1 MITPKPLPT
10 QEELLAKFSYSVV
23 TGNLYHK
30 KSRHKSR
37 VGAVAGSTASHKYRN
52 VCVGS
57 TQYKAHRIIWMLV
70 TGEDPGECEVDHKD
84 GDPLNNAW
92 HNLRLAT
99 RNQNQYNKKTCSHSS
114 TGLKGVVAEP
124 RNTNR
129 PWTAL
134 ITLDGVRKRLGY
146 FPTPE
151 EAHAA
156 YCKAAAELH
165 GDFAR
170 TH

>member
-1 MITPKPLPT
+1 MIHRELPT
-10 QEELLAKFSYSVV
+10 QEELLSKFDYSLA

-37 VGAVAGSTASHKYRN
+37 VGAVAGTTTSQGYRN

-57 TQYKAHRIIWMLV
+57 TQYKAHRVIWLLV
-70 TGEDPGECEVDHKD
+70 TGEDPGEFEVDHRD
-84 GDPLNNAW
+84 GDPANNAW

-114 TGLKGVVAEP
+114 TGFKGVVAEP
-124 RNTNR
+124 RNTNN
-129 PWTAL
+129 PWAAL
-134 ITLDGVRKRLGY
+134 ISIDGDRIRLGY
-146 FPTPE
+146 FHTPE

-156 YCKAAAELH
+156 YCKAAVELH
-165 GDFAR
+165 GEFAR
-170 TH
+170 TQ